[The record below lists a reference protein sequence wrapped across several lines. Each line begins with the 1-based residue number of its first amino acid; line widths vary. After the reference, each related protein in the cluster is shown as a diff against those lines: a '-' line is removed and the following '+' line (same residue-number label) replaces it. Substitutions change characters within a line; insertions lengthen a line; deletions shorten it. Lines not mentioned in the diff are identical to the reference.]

1 MGTILVAALAG
12 WLTMFSPPPQE
23 ATAKPTAKKARLS
36 QEAKIE
42 RGEELSTEGWTL
54 FQQQQF
60 GAALKKFEEAVAL
73 DPEAANSW
81 SGLGWSRFNSGESQ
95 PAIEAFEKAVALE
108 PDHPGA
114 LNGLGQTYLSLR
126 NYDLA
131 EKFLVKAAPK
141 APAAWFG
148 LARLYALTGE
158 LDKAATWAKKAQAEQ
173 PDDATLK
180 EIVAAAKEGKLSD
193 SLRQQIEPPKI
204 GKEPAAKLAG
214 EGWRL
219 MNQGKARSAE
229 RSFRLA
235 LAKDPDNLPAMN
247 GLGFLLLN
255 LGKTADAKVLF
266 EKYLA
271 KQPDAAGPMNGLA
284 RCLKDEG
291 KIDEAIALWKK
302 MSEKYPAPNAGTVG
316 LAMAFLEKKEYAK
329 AIPYF
334 EELVKS
340 QPENLEFKA
349 GLEAARKGSGA
360 AAEADDSSPADD
372 VAALNAQGWQQF
384 FGGKYSAAEK
394 TFRQILESQPDHP
407 GAMNGLAFCLLNQG
421 NAEEAKPYFEKLLKI
436 SPDLAGPMNGMA
448 RCLRAEGKV
457 DEAVALWEKLCKQ
470 NPGPNDGMVYLA
482 QIYSERKEYAK
493 ALPYYEELVKWQPK
507 NKEFRRGFEAAKEAV
522 TKK

>member
-12 WLTMFSPPPQE
+12 WLAMFSPPPQE

-73 DPEAANSW
+73 DPESANAW
-81 SGLGWSRFNSGESQ
+81 NGLGWSRFNSGDAK
-95 PAIEAFEKAVALE
+95 PAIEAFEKSVALE
-108 PDHPGA
+108 GDNPGA
-114 LNGLGQTYLSLR
+114 LNGLGQAYLSLR
-126 NYDLA
+126 DYQQA
-131 EKFLVKAAPK
+131 EKFLLKAAPK

-158 LDKAATWAKKAQAEQ
+158 FDKAATWAKKAEAQQ
-173 PDDATLK
+173 PGDAMLTQIL
-180 EIVAAAKEGKLSD
+180 AAAKSGKLPD
-193 SLRQQIEPPKI
+193 ELRQQIEPPKVEN
-204 GKEPAAKLAG
+204 EPATKLAG

-229 RSFRLA
+229 RNFRMA

-284 RCLKDEG
+284 RCLKDEV
-291 KIDEAIALWKK
+291 KIDKAIALWKK

-334 EELVKS
+334 EELVKL
-340 QPENLEFKA
+340 QPENAEFKA
-349 GLEAARKGSGA
+349 GLEAARKGAGLAAEASEPA
-360 AAEADDSSPADD
+360 AAED
-372 VAALNAQGWQQF
+372 VTTLNAKGWQQF
-384 FGGKYSAAEK
+384 FGGRYSLAEK
-394 TFRQILESQPDHP
+394 TFRQILKSQPDYP
-407 GAMNGLAFCLLNQG
+407 AAMNGLGFSLLNQG
-421 NAEEAKPYFEKLLKI
+421 NAQEAKPYFEKLLK
-436 SPDLAGPMNGMA
+436 SEPNGAGYMNGMA
-448 RCLRAEGKV
+448 RCLDAEGKV
-457 DEAVALWEKLCKQ
+457 DEAVALWEKLCAQ
-470 NPGPNDGMVYLA
+470 HPGPNDGMISLA
-482 QIYSERKEYAK
+482 RIYTDRKDYAK
-493 ALPYYEELVKWQPK
+493 AILYYEQLVKWQPN
-507 NKEFRRGFEAAKEAV
+507 NKEFRQGFEAAKEAV